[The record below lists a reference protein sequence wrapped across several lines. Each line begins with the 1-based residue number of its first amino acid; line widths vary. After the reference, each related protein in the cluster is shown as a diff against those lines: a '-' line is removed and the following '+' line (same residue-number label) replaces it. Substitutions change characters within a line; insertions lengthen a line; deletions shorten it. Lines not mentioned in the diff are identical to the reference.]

1 MLGISDQIA
10 EQYLSRVK
18 IKSDFI
24 SAACPFH
31 KEGQE
36 RHPSFWIS
44 RSRGNWGCFT
54 CSASGS
60 SLRWLLKEMGIRS
73 STIDAQLKEAE
84 KHAERYREL
93 DKVRSRK
100 KARKA
105 FKGDFVLPDALLGV
119 YEWLP
124 VDLVEEG
131 FDPAILKEHDVGFD
145 RKKNRITWPIR
156 DLYGNLIGISGRATL
171 IGEQPKYLVY
181 NGRRVIEGKED
192 LGELGEWYP
201 EYSNDG
207 VRDHLWRLDK
217 CWARLMGD
225 LDGQEQL
232 ILVEGYK
239 AALWLVQYDWL
250 NTVALMGARMSAAQ
264 ERIIRKLG
272 VPVFVFLDNN
282 RPGRRGSAQVC
293 RKLAVSSFPVFEVRY
308 PEYLGEDAQP
318 DDLSEAE
325 LDETLSKA
333 QRRVEGKHVAKLRRL
348 G

>member
-1 MLGISDQIA
+1 MLGMADQIA
-10 EQYLSRVK
+10 EQYLTRVK

-36 RHPSFWIS
+36 RHPSFWVS
-44 RSRGNWGCFT
+44 RSKGNWGCFT
-54 CSASGS
+54 CEARGSG
-60 SLRWLLKEMGIRS
+60 LRWLLKELGIRS
-73 STIDAQLKEAE
+73 ATIDAQLKEAE
-84 KHAERYREL
+84 KHAERFREL
-93 DKVRSRK
+93 DKVRTRK
-100 KARKA
+100 KSRKA
-105 FKGDFVLPDALLGV
+105 FKGDFILPDALLGV

-124 VDLVEEG
+124 VDLVEDG
-131 FDPAILKEHDVGFD
+131 FDPAILRQHDVGFD

-156 DLYGNLIGISGRATL
+156 DLYGNLVGISGRATL

-181 NGRRVIEGKED
+181 NGRRIIDGKED

-217 CWARLMGD
+217 CWSRLMD
-225 LDGQEQL
+225 DIDGQEQL

-239 AALWLVQYDWL
+239 AALWLVQHNWL
-250 NTVALMGARMSAAQ
+250 NTVALMGARMSPAQ

-282 RPGRRGSAQVC
+282 KPGRRGSTLVC
-293 RKLAVSSFPVFEVRY
+293 RKLVVSSFPVFEVSY
-308 PEYLGEDAQP
+308 PEYLGDNAQP
-318 DDLSEAE
+318 DDLNESE
-325 LDETLSKA
+325 LDEALCKA
-333 QRRVEGKHVAKLRRL
+333 VRKVEGRHVAKLRRL